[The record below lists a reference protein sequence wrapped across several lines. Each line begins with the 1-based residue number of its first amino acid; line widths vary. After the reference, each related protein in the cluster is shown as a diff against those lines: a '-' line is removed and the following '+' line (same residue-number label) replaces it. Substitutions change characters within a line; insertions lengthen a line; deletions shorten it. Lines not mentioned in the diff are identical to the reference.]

1 VNARRRGRG
10 AAIIVAMVGARLVGR
25 LLIATPM
32 LRDPNFDRTVVML
45 LDHNGDGALG
55 VVLNRPS
62 AMAVADPLPQW
73 VDHVAE
79 PAVVF
84 VGGPVSPGSA
94 ICLAQAR
101 DEVTRD
107 GWQPLFAGLGT
118 IDLSLGPSDL
128 GGTIGDLR
136 VFAGYAGWGPG
147 QLEAE
152 IDAGA
157 WYVTRPRPGD
167 ALCAEPEALWRAVL
181 RRQGGA
187 IAALATYPKELS
199 VN

>member
-1 VNARRRGRG
+1 MDA
-10 AAIIVAMVGARLVGR
+10 ARLVGR

-45 LDHNGDGALG
+45 LDHNDDGALG

-73 VDHVAE
+73 VEHVAE

-84 VGGPVSPGSA
+84 VGGPVSPSSA
-94 ICLAQAR
+94 ICLAHAAEDITGQ
-101 DEVTRD
+101 
-107 GWQPLFAGLGT
+107 GWQPLFGGLGT
-118 IDLSLGPSDL
+118 VDLSRSPGEL
-128 GGTIGDLR
+128 GGVIGDLR
-136 VFAGYAGWGPG
+136 VFAGYAGWGAG

-152 IDAGA
+152 IGAGA
-157 WYVTRPRPGD
+157 WWVTRPGPGD
-167 ALCAEPEALWRAVL
+167 ALSASPDTLWREVL
-181 RRQGGA
+181 RRQRGP
-187 IAALATYPKELS
+187 IAAMATFPKELS